1 MQAGSFTGRQD
12 VICLLV
18 RWGRWR
24 GCPIVLMAHSYYTY
38 HTPLGGALRA
48 RPLALGDRT
57 ELKSSYSGRCPAHKL
72 GNRHARRHRR
82 TLRYLNIQVVHTTCM
97 RYLSA
102 RTERQKSLNFM
113 RVRVIGSRVL
123 IWVLKTV
130 TQAVSRGTARFH
142 RSAWTRGSDGLS
154 VTPQRRVRCV
164 RYERAVDPFAKF
176 GFRPFTPGSLSSGL
190 LRCKGARVAVEHT
203 DRETARATPQRA
215 N

>member
-48 RPLALGDRT
+48 RPLALASETGP
-57 ELKSSYSGRCPAHKL
+57 SSKVAILGGALHTNSEIAML
-72 GNRHARRHRR
+72 GNRHRR
-82 TLRYLNIQVVHTTCM
+82 TLRYLNIQVVRTTCM

-113 RVRVIGSRVL
+113 
-123 IWVLKTV
+123 
-130 TQAVSRGTARFH
+130 
-142 RSAWTRGSDGLS
+142 
-154 VTPQRRVRCV
+154 
-164 RYERAVDPFAKF
+164 FA
-176 GFRPFTPGSLSSGL
+176 
-190 LRCKGARVAVEHT
+190 
-203 DRETARATPQRA
+203 
-215 N
+215 